1 MMKIKNIVL
10 SAMVFLI
17 LSCDN
22 DIDWNTYL
30 GNQSR
35 SHFSELKQIH
45 AGNINSLELAWE
57 YESGQIGKYTQIQ
70 CSPIVVDGVL
80 YGTNPS
86 LELFAIDAGSGEEL
100 WKFSPHESGQAGFGV
115 NRGLIYW
122 NDDSNGR
129 IVYSAWKYLYA
140 IDAKTGEIESSFGEE
155 GKIDLRKGLGKP
167 FEKLSVI
174 ANTPGAV
181 YKNILVQG
189 TRVHESAGASPGHIR
204 AYDLKTGKM
213 VWRFNTVPHPG
224 EYGYETWPKDA
235 WKHIGGA
242 NSWSGMSMD
251 EKTGIVYI
259 PTASASPDF
268 YGGNRKGENL
278 FANSLLAID
287 ALTGKRIWHYQFVHH
302 DLWDRD
308 LPAPPNLI
316 TINISGKII
325 EAVAQVTKSGH
336 IFVFDRA
343 DGTPIFPIEEKN
355 FPTSKLVG
363 EEAWPTQ
370 PLPTKIPPIARQEF
384 SRDMISDSF
393 ANTKAMVSWGPHGK
407 ANEKSIV
414 EKFNELTSGGQ
425 FIPPDE
431 KGVIIFPGFDGG
443 AEWGGA
449 GFDPNNG
456 VMYVNANEMP
466 WILKAKKL
474 DFDSSNPVINYGAG
488 IYQQYCASCHGIN
501 KGGRSDFPNLKNLNE
516 QYGHLS
522 LRKIITEGRGAMMG
536 FPNLT
541 TIELKSLSAYL
552 LSDYSISIP
561 KKELQKPSRKA
572 LQYSVNIAGRFLNED
587 GYPAV
592 APPWGTLNAIDLNKG
607 EILWKVP
614 LGEYEELTAKGYPK
628 TGTEN
633 YGGPL
638 ISAGNLIFIGATN
651 DHYFRGFNKET
662 GEELW
667 KYKLPAGGYATP
679 ITYKKDGKQYVVI
692 ACGGGKMGT
701 PSGNKY
707 VAFRLNK

>member
-1 MMKIKNIVL
+1 M
-10 SAMVFLI
+10 
-17 LSCDN
+17 
-22 DIDWNTYL
+22 
-30 GNQSR
+30 
-35 SHFSELKQIH
+35 
-45 AGNINSLELAWE
+45 
-57 YESGQIGKYTQIQ
+57 
-70 CSPIVVDGVL
+70 
-80 YGTNPS
+80 
-86 LELFAIDAGSGEEL
+86 
-100 WKFSPHESGQAGFGV
+100 

-122 NDDSNGR
+122 NDGSNGR

-140 IDAKTGEIESSFGEE
+140 IDAKTGEIESTFGEV

-167 FEKLSVI
+167 FQKLSVI

-259 PTASASPDF
+259 PTGSASPDF

-336 IFVFDRA
+336 IFVFDRTN
-343 DGTPIFPIEEKN
+343 GTPIFPIEEKD
-355 FPTSKLVG
+355 FPASKLVG
-363 EEAWPTQ
+363 EQAWPTQ

-393 ANTKAMVSWGPHGK
+393 ANTKAMVSWGPDGK
-407 ANEKSIV
+407 ATEKSIV
-414 EKFNELTSGGQ
+414 EKFNEFTSGGQ

-449 GFDPNNG
+449 AFDPNNG

-501 KGGRSDFPNLKNLNE
+501 KEGRSDFPNLKNLNK

-522 LRKIITEGRGAMMG
+522 LVKIITEGRGAMMG

-541 TIELKSLSAYL
+541 RIELKSLSAYL
-552 LSDYSISIP
+552 LSDYSINFS

-572 LQYSVNIAGRFLNED
+572 IPYSVNIAGRFLNED

-607 EILWKVP
+607 KILWKVP

-638 ISAGNLIFIGATN
+638 ITAGNLIFIGATN
-651 DHYFRGFNKET
+651 DHYFRAFNKET

-679 ITYKKDGKQYVVI
+679 ITYKKGGEQYVVI

>member
-1 MMKIKNIVL
+1 MMKIKNIALGALVL
-10 SAMVFLI
+10 LI
-17 LSCDN
+17 LSCNN

-86 LELFAIDAGSGEEL
+86 LELFAIDAESGEEL

-115 NRGLIYW
+115 NRGLVYW
-122 NDDSNGR
+122 DDESNGR
-129 IVYSAWKYLYA
+129 IIYSAWKYLYA
-140 IDAKTGEIESSFGEE
+140 IDALTGEIESSFGEG

-189 TRVHESAGASPGHIR
+189 TRVRESAGASPGHIR

-259 PTASASPDF
+259 PTGSASPDF

-278 FANSLLAID
+278 FSNSLLAID
-287 ALTGKRIWHYQFVHH
+287 ALSGKRIWHYQFVHH

-316 TINISGKII
+316 TINVSGEII

-343 DGTPIFPIEEKN
+343 DGAPIFPIEEKH
-355 FPTSKLVG
+355 FPASKLIG

-370 PLPTKIPPIARQEF
+370 PLPTKIPPISRQEF
-384 SRDMISDSF
+384 TREMISDSF
-393 ANTKAMVSWGPHGK
+393 AGTKSMISWGPSGK
-407 ANEKSIV
+407 ANEQSII
-414 EKFNELTSGGQ
+414 EKFDELTSAGQ
-425 FIPPDE
+425 FVPPDE
-431 KGVIIFPGFDGG
+431 KGVIVFPGFDGG

-449 GFDPNNG
+449 AFDPNNG

-466 WILKAKKL
+466 WVLKAKKL

-488 IYQQYCASCHGIN
+488 IYQQHCASCHGIN
-501 KGGRSDFPNLKNLNE
+501 RAGRSNFPDLKNINRN
-516 QYGHLS
+516 YGHQS
-522 LRKIITEGRGAMMG
+522 LQKVITKGKGVMMG

-541 TIELKSLSAYL
+541 KTELKSLSAYL
-552 LSDYSISIP
+552 LSDYSINIP
-561 KKELQKPSRKA
+561 QKELKKTSRKA
-572 LQYSVNIAGRFLNED
+572 LPYAVNIAGRFLNED

-651 DHYFRGFNKET
+651 DGYFRAFNKKT

-679 ITYKKDGKQYVVI
+679 ITYKKNGEQYIVI

-707 VAFRLNK
+707 VAFSLN

>member
-1 MMKIKNIVL
+1 M
-10 SAMVFLI
+10 
-17 LSCDN
+17 
-22 DIDWNTYL
+22 
-30 GNQSR
+30 
-35 SHFSELKQIH
+35 
-45 AGNINSLELAWE
+45 
-57 YESGQIGKYTQIQ
+57 
-70 CSPIVVDGVL
+70 
-80 YGTNPS
+80 
-86 LELFAIDAGSGEEL
+86 
-100 WKFSPHESGQAGFGV
+100 

-122 NDDSNGR
+122 NDGSNGR

-140 IDAKTGEIESSFGEE
+140 IDAKTGEIESTFGEV

-167 FEKLSVI
+167 FQKLSVI

-259 PTASASPDF
+259 PTGSASPDF

-316 TINISGKII
+316 TINISGKLI
-325 EAVAQVTKSGH
+325 EAVAQVTNSGH
-336 IFVFDRA
+336 IFVFDRTN
-343 DGTPIFPIEEKN
+343 GTPIFPIEEKD
-355 FPTSKLVG
+355 FPASKLVG
-363 EEAWPTQ
+363 EQAWPTQ

-393 ANTKAMVSWGPHGK
+393 ANTKAMVSWGPDGK
-407 ANEKSIV
+407 ATEKSIV
-414 EKFNELTSGGQ
+414 EKFNEFTSGGQ

-449 GFDPNNG
+449 AFDPNNG

-501 KGGRSDFPNLKNLNE
+501 KEGRSDFPNLKNLNK

-522 LRKIITEGRGAMMG
+522 LVKIITEGRGAMMG

-541 TIELKSLSAYL
+541 RIELKSLSAYL
-552 LSDYSISIP
+552 LSDYSINFS

-572 LQYSVNIAGRFLNED
+572 IPYSVNIAGRFLNED

-607 EILWKVP
+607 KILWKVP

-638 ISAGNLIFIGATN
+638 ITAGNLIFIGATN
-651 DHYFRGFNKET
+651 DHYFRAFNKET

-679 ITYKKDGKQYVVI
+679 ITYKKGGEQYVVI